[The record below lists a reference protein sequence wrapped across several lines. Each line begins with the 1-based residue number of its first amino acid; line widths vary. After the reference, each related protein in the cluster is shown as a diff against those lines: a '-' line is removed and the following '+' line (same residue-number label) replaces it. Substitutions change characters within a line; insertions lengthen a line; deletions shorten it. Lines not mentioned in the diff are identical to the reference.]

1 MQIADSNQVK
11 SSHFP
16 LKLYNFLISLSL
28 VEVTFTR
35 LLEQHRLRLIL
46 NILKIRFTRFINY
59 NTYEMRFTGRL
70 IFPVSP
76 SPRSQSF
83 LSGFLHIP
91 HLTCSTIFPPCLV
104 ISSYLAS
111 NFSFLPFLFSLPSLF
126 NPFIILSLSSLLF
139 RKHSLFIER
148 RKRYYVLFASTS
160 QFN

>member
-16 LKLYNFLISLSL
+16 LKLYNFLISL
-28 VEVTFTR
+28 VEITFTR
-35 LLEQHRLRLIL
+35 LLEQRLTLIL

>member
-16 LKLYNFLISLSL
+16 LKLYNFLISL
-28 VEVTFTR
+28 VEITFTR
-35 LLEQHRLRLIL
+35 LLEQRLTLIL

-111 NFSFLPFLFSLPSLF
+111 NFSFLPFLFSLPSF
-126 NPFIILSLSSLLF
+126 F
-139 RKHSLFIER
+139 
-148 RKRYYVLFASTS
+148 
-160 QFN
+160 

>member
-28 VEVTFTR
+28 VKVTFTR
-35 LLEQHRLRLIL
+35 LLEQHRLTLIL
-46 NILKIRFTRFINY
+46 NILKICFTRFINY

-91 HLTCSTIFPPCLV
+91 HLTCSTIFPPRNLFL
-104 ISSYLAS
+104 SRFKFFFPS
-111 NFSFLPFLFSLPSLF
+111 LPFLSSIFLL
-126 NPFIILSLSSLLF
+126 ILL
-139 RKHSLFIER
+139 
-148 RKRYYVLFASTS
+148 
-160 QFN
+160 